1 MKTLININ
9 QLKFVIPAKA
19 GIHTMTENRKD
30 SCLRRNDK
38 SFQFYSL
45 FNTLKFATGFLMLLV
60 SINTIAQEKLTLE
73 ECYTLL
79 NKNYPL
85 TKQSELLTKQNI
97 LDLEVIRTGKLPQF
111 DFLAQATYQSDVISI
126 PIIIPGSSIE
136 NPNKDQYKA
145 TISVNQLIYAGGLIN
160 ASSDVKVASLKT
172 AQKQVEVNL
181 YQLKKQVNQLYFSI
195 LLQQE
200 KYDLL
205 TSKKA
210 LLEAKLKEV
219 KAGIKFGVLLPT
231 SDSVLEAELLKTEQ
245 QFIEISFNK
254 SSLINTLSELIGT
267 KIITT
272 TYLENSVELTASSN
286 EIKRPEL
293 DLFQL
298 KKDEIESSN
307 QLISK
312 QNAPKI
318 MSFATGGY
326 GNPGLNMLDNT
337 FQTFYT
343 VGLKLNWNV
352 FDWNS
357 NKKQRE
363 SLLIN
368 KEIVDTEETVF
379 KLNTNIALNQQQ
391 DEIDKIASFIETD
404 TSIIALRKE
413 IIKTAES
420 QLKNGVITASAYIT
434 EITNLYEAENN
445 LSIHK
450 IQLLLAKANYK
461 TTKGAP

>member
-1 MKTLININ
+1 MKNYIKII
-9 QLKFVIPAKA
+9 F
-19 GIHTMTENRKD
+19 
-30 SCLRRNDK
+30 
-38 SFQFYSL
+38 L
-45 FNTLKFATGFLMLLV
+45 FI
-60 SINTIAQEKLTLE
+60 SITSIAQEKLTLE

-85 TKQSELLTKQNI
+85 AKQTELLAKQNA
-97 LDLEVIRTGKLPQF
+97 LDLQVIRTGKLPQF
-111 DFLAQATYQSDVISI
+111 DFLAQATYQSDVTSI
-126 PIIIPGSSIE
+126 PIAIPGSTIE
-136 NPNKDQYKA
+136 PPNKDQYKA
-145 TISVNQLIYAGGLIN
+145 TISVNQLIYAGGLID
-160 ASSDVKVASLKT
+160 ASAAMKAASLKT
-172 AQKQVEVNL
+172 TQKQVEVSL

-205 TSKKA
+205 TSKTA

-231 SDSVLEAELLKTEQ
+231 SDSVLEAELLKIEQ

-267 KIITT
+267 KINAT
-272 TYLENSVELTASSN
+272 TYLENSVVLIASNN

-307 QLISK
+307 HLISK
-312 QNAPKI
+312 QNSPKL
-318 MSFATGGY
+318 MSFVTGGY
-326 GNPGLNMLDNT
+326 GNPGLNMLDNS
-337 FQTFYT
+337 FQSFYM

-391 DEIDKIASFIETD
+391 DEIDKITSFIETD
-404 TSIIALRKE
+404 TSIIALRKAILE
-413 IIKTAES
+413 TAAS

-434 EITNLYEAENN
+434 ELTNLYEAENN
-445 LSIHK
+445 LSTHK
-450 IQLLLAKANYK
+450 IQLLLAKENYK
-461 TTKGAP
+461 TTKGNPAP